1 MTPRRTARNKPTGP
15 RTAGAA
21 EPQSVRIR
29 ILDAAFAAFTEHG
42 YSDTSTLEIATRA
55 KVSKRELYALV
66 GTKHD
71 MLVAC
76 ITARASRMRSATEIP
91 APRDREML
99 AGALTAV
106 GTRMLSEASHPTV
119 IAVYRLAIAE
129 AHRAPEVARA
139 LESIGRE
146 ANRADLRELLGAA
159 RSAGLLHGEA
169 AEMVE
174 QFIALLW
181 GNLLIGLLLRVADPP
196 TSAELAR
203 RTQRATR
210 AFLRLYPQ
218 PGSAEA

>member
-1 MTPRRTARNKPTGP
+1 VPPRRTTKGRPTARSS
-15 RTAGAA
+15 TAGVDS
-21 EPQSVRIR
+21 QSVRLR
-29 ILDAAFAAFTEHG
+29 ILDAAFATFTEHG
-42 YSDTSTLEIATRA
+42 YSEASTLEIATRA

-91 APRDREML
+91 APRDRETL
-99 AGALTAV
+99 AGVLTSV

-146 ANRADLRELLGAA
+146 ANRADLRQLLGAA
-159 RSAGLLHGEA
+159 RSAGLLRGEA

-181 GNLLIGLLLRVADPP
+181 GNLQMGLLLQVADPP
-196 TSAELAR
+196 GSAELSR
-203 RTQRATR
+203 RAQRATR
-210 AFLRLYPQ
+210 AFLKVYPQ
-218 PGSAEA
+218 PSSAES